1 MTAKARAKAT
11 PRNADKELD
20 RYGKPIADHLAV
32 IVPVRFSRDQYRAL
46 SQAADVDGERF
57 LTRYIRQ
64 LISEKI
70 QSFHEPI
77 PDVDKKRKRG

>member
-1 MTAKARAKAT
+1 MTARARAKTREA
-11 PRNADKELD
+11 KQELD

-46 SQAADVDGERF
+46 SSAADVDGERF

-64 LISEKI
+64 VLS
-70 QSFHEPI
+70 QSIPAFHEPM
-77 PDVDKKRKRG
+77 PEVDKTRKRG